1 MVVAI
6 ALPFMAY
13 GIIFSRVLAVAGGAV
28 LLLGMFG
35 WSLEP
40 SVADDSDYDP
50 PPPQGGAPTK
60 ELANV

>member
-1 MVVAI
+1 
-6 ALPFMAY
+6 MAY

-50 PPPQGGAPTK
+50 PPQGDAPTK
-60 ELANV
+60 ELASA